1 MAKTAY
7 FFEKSKY
14 IFGQHIKVT
23 ESGVTMAYMVEIARN
38 VFVEE
43 DPSKRCTNYP
53 TDVFQSYKECD
64 NWYMRNLLSKVSP
77 DLVPIWLTDDME
89 NVSTLL
95 FDTNGEFG
103 RYSCKDIVQ
112 HNLSLHQAS

>member
-1 MAKTAY
+1 MWQKAA
-7 FFEKSKY
+7 FFAEISKD
-14 IFGQHIKVT
+14 IFGQPIKVT

-103 RYSCKDIVQ
+103 RYRCKGVVQ
-112 HNLSLHQAS
+112 HNLS